1 MTICIY
7 VGLFSNLLAIPLSSD
22 GEKIFNSLRM
32 LRGRPT
38 DKYGMLGHLINQNEQ
53 YENKFISQNHSFNII
68 ENEFDQKLDHFDPS
82 NDATWKQRY
91 FAQMDVFDNSPSSKS
106 PIFLMLGGEGQAPTY
121 FLKTGQMVKNAK
133 HYKAAMVMLEHRYY
147 GEKHPTRFIFLLIS
161 IVFCCIDS
169 LYFVFSD
176 TSVAGLKYLS
186 SEQALADAAAFVKF
200 FKQKYDLNK
209 KHKWI
214 VFGGILF

>member
-106 PIFLMLGGEGQAPTY
+106 PIFLMLGGEGEVSEK
-121 FLKTGQMVKNAK
+121 FLIKGQIVENAK
-133 HYKAAMVMLEHRYY
+133 HYKAAMVLLEHRYY
-147 GEKHPTRFIFLLIS
+147 GKKHPTRFTF
-161 IVFCCIDS
+161 
-169 LYFVFSD
+169 FVNFYCFS
-176 TSVAGLKYLS
+176 S
-186 SEQALADAAAFVKF
+186 
-200 FKQKYDLNK
+200 N
-209 KHKWI
+209 
-214 VFGGILF
+214 